1 MKPAAFGASV
11 TDANANSTQESQDSD
26 NVISTSVAIK
36 VLHPRVHQT
45 IRRDIA
51 IMNIFA
57 QALNALPGMEWLSL
71 PDEVAVF
78 GEMMNSQLDLRV
90 EGANLDRFDRNFRT
104 RGRNVTFP
112 LPIKLGQVDN
122 GTAREESKEVLME
135 EFEDALPLKYFL
147 RQGGGPFDEKIA
159 TIGLDAFLVGFA
171 PYTGMKAYSRKCSCS
186 TTGPMEICIRKLD
199 QLAPGS
205 R

>member
-1 MKPAAFGASV
+1 ME
-11 TDANANSTQESQDSD
+11 STPETSD
-26 NVISTSVAIK
+26 KDDVLSTSVAIK

-57 QALNALPGMEWLSL
+57 QALNLLPGMEWLSL

-90 EGANLDRFDRNFRT
+90 EAANLDKFDRNFRT
-104 RGRNVTFP
+104 RGRNITFP
-112 LPIKLGQVDN
+112 LPIKYNQAEGS
-122 GTAREESKEVLME
+122 SKQLSREVLME

-147 RQGGGPFDEKIA
+147 RNGGGPYDEKIA
-159 TIGLDAFLVGFA
+159 TIGLDAFLV
-171 PYTGMKAYSRKCSCS
+171 SRQ
-186 TTGPMEICIRKLD
+186 RV
-199 QLAPGS
+199 S
-205 R
+205 RCGLG